1 MLLETLISSARAAI
15 STKSS
20 ARELISTIY
29 LARALLPCTVFGDP
43 ITSDNQRWLTC
54 VKFSD
59 IADTFCIILAVLDRS
74 AWTYPLRNIVL
85 YLVITEDQGLY
96 QEMLY
101 LKQTDMK
108 QVNLDLDAM
117 ARKAWFEKQR
127 WHNGMR
133 TIKFLHI

>member
-1 MLLETLISSARAAI
+1 MRS
-15 STKSS
+15 
-20 ARELISTIY
+20 
-29 LARALLPCTVFGDP
+29 PCTVFGDP

-54 VKFSD
+54 VKLSD
-59 IADTFCIILAVLDRS
+59 IADTFWIILAVLDGS

-117 ARKAWFEKQR
+117 APKACFEKQGGITVCEQLNSYTFSYFFVFGPPGGKEYY
-127 WHNGMR
+127 HNN
-133 TIKFLHI
+133 